1 MWREIRKRLLL
12 AAGFI
17 VLGIGIVGIFVPILP
32 TTPLVL
38 LAAWLFARSSDKY
51 HQWLHSNRFFG
62 EALQNWESGE
72 GLTVM
77 TKWRMIVF
85 STFIIGI
92 SFLSCPNHIGRIVLI
107 LVLPIPICVAMFSKT
122 KKS

>member
-1 MWREIRKRLLL
+1 MWREVKKRFLIV
-12 AAGFI
+12 AGFA
-17 VLGIGIVGIFVPILP
+17 VLGIGIVGIFVPLLP

-38 LAAWLFARSSDKY
+38 LAAWLFARSSNKY

-62 EALQNWESGE
+62 ETLRSWEAGE

-77 TKWRMIVF
+77 TKWRMIML
-85 STFIIGI
+85 STVVIGI

-107 LVLPIPICVAMFSKT
+107 LVLPIPICVAIFSRT